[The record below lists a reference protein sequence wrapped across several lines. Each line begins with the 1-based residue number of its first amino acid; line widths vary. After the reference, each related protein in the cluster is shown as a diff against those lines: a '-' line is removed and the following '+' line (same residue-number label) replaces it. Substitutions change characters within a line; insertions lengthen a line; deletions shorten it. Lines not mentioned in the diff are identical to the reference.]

1 MACMRRPPH
10 SIDLV
15 HTQRRLHRSYL
26 LVVCAFFALL
36 AFSAS
41 DLSAEERRV
50 FFKYTDE
57 TGQLHIVQSLDRV
70 PVQYRNQIGE
80 IALEGDPQ
88 WIKSAVQMPAS
99 QSREEYVPAKRAV
112 SARDSDVVLYYA
124 DWCGFC
130 KKARRWLDARN
141 VRYDLRDIDVSP
153 YGDELV
159 EVSGGKSVPVL
170 TIGNKIVRGFNPSA
184 YEQALGG

>member
-1 MACMRRPPH
+1 MHRPPH
-10 SIDLV
+10 WKGLV
-15 HTQRRLHRSYL
+15 HTQRGLQRGYL
-26 LVVCAFFALL
+26 LLACAFFALL

-50 FFKYTDE
+50 FFKYTDD

-88 WIKSAVQMPAS
+88 WIKSAAQMPAR

-112 SARDSDVVLYYA
+112 PVHNSDVVLYYA
-124 DWCGFC
+124 DWCPFC
-130 KKARRWLDARN
+130 KKAKRWLDERN

-153 YGDELV
+153 YGEELA

-170 TIGNKIVRGFNPSA
+170 TIGGEIVRGFNPSA
-184 YEQALGG
+184 YERALGG

>member
-1 MACMRRPPH
+1 M
-10 SIDLV
+10 
-15 HTQRRLHRSYL
+15 HTQRGLQRGFFLI
-26 LVVCAFFALL
+26 VCAFFALL

-50 FFKYTDE
+50 FFKYTDDA
-57 TGQLHIVQSLDRV
+57 GQLHIVQSIDRV

-88 WIKSAVQMPAS
+88 WIKSAARMPAS
-99 QSREEYVPAKRAV
+99 QSLEEYVPAKRGV
-112 SARDSDVVLYYA
+112 SLRNSDVVLYYA

-130 KKARRWLDARN
+130 KKAKRWLDERN

-153 YGDELV
+153 YGDELA

-170 TIGNKIVRGFNPSA
+170 MIGGEVVRGFNPSA
-184 YEQALGG
+184 YERALGG

>member
-1 MACMRRPPH
+1 MHRPPH

-15 HTQRRLHRSYL
+15 HTQRGLQRGFFLI
-26 LVVCAFFALL
+26 VCAFFALL

-50 FFKYTDE
+50 FFKYTDDA
-57 TGQLHIVQSLDRV
+57 GQLHIVQSIDRV

-88 WIKSAVQMPAS
+88 WIKSAARMPAS
-99 QSREEYVPAKRAV
+99 QSLEEYVPAKRGV
-112 SARDSDVVLYYA
+112 SLRNSDVVLYYA

-130 KKARRWLDARN
+130 KKAKRWLDERN

-153 YGDELV
+153 YGDELA

-170 TIGNKIVRGFNPSA
+170 MIGGEVVRGFNPSA
-184 YEQALGG
+184 YERALGG